1 MRVWFNRTYATT
13 CHLISQVRQNPDGR
27 AVHVIS
33 THVDPDSPVL
43 AVSDHAELEPT
54 IGPHEYVEWALQFAL
69 SQRVDVLVPRFAM
82 AELAEA
88 RERFSRQGTVLA
100 CPEAPTIRLF
110 EDKAAAYVA
119 ARQLDVR
126 VPPHVVVSD
135 GDGLRDAYARL
146 SELSGPGGTG
156 GTGGTGGKVCMKP
169 VTGAGGEGYRRLTH
183 LPATAAEY
191 TGEVR
196 STVRVDAVAAAWERD
211 GGPGVPMLVMPFLD
225 GPEVSV
231 DVLATPAGEVLAA
244 VGRQHDE
251 SRSRR
256 IVDDRL
262 ARSTAEILTAA
273 HRIGYL
279 SNTQVRYWRGPDDER
294 QEPYLLE
301 VNTRAAGGLFQTA
314 LAGVNLAWA
323 ALQVAAGED
332 PGSITP
338 RFGATYVPIASIV
351 ALRAGG

>member
-1 MRVWFNRTYATT
+1 
-13 CHLISQVRQNPDGR
+13 
-27 AVHVIS
+27 
-33 THVDPDSPVL
+33 
-43 AVSDHAELEPT
+43 
-54 IGPHEYVEWALQFAL
+54 
-69 SQRVDVLVPRFAM
+69 
-82 AELAEA
+82 
-88 RERFSRQGTVLA
+88 
-100 CPEAPTIRLF
+100 
-110 EDKAAAYVA
+110 
-119 ARQLDVR
+119 
-126 VPPHVVVSD
+126 
-135 GDGLRDAYARL
+135 
-146 SELSGPGGTG
+146 
-156 GTGGTGGKVCMKP
+156 
-169 VTGAGGEGYRRLTH
+169 
-183 LPATAAEY
+183 
-191 TGEVR
+191 
-196 STVRVDAVAAAWERD
+196 
-211 GGPGVPMLVMPFLD
+211 
-225 GPEVSV
+225 
-231 DVLATPAGEVLAA
+231 

-256 IVDDRL
+256 IVDDPL